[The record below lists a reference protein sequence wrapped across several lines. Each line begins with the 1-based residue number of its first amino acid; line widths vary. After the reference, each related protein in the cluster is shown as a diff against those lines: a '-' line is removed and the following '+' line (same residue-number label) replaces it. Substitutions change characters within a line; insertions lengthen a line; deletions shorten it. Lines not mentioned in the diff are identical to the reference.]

1 MVRRLIFAAA
11 AAAALGMASVAQA
24 AIHTMDVTW
33 SGDMFGNDAT
43 ATGVFT
49 FDDSIVPDLGGA
61 QLPHTIGD
69 GGITALSVDVTG
81 ASSGNGHFTLAD
93 FSSYYF
99 AAFSP
104 LDYHAELVGQAMGN
118 SCNYG
123 SFSSPCYGG
132 PSGDFNLFAATPGAP
147 NGTFYFQLTT
157 NSGEGDSLAVT
168 SIRPGGVP
176 EPAAWALMIGG
187 FGLAGATLRR
197 RRATLAA

>member
-1 MVRRLIFAAA
+1 MRRLIFAAA
-11 AAAALGMASVAQA
+11 AAAALGMASMAQA

-61 QLPHTIGD
+61 QFFHSMGD
-69 GGITALSVDVTG
+69 GITDVSVDITG

-93 FSSYYF
+93 FTGFYF

-104 LDYHAELVGQAMGN
+104 LNYHAELIGQAMGN
-118 SCNYG
+118 GCNYG
-123 SFSSPCYGG
+123 SFGACYSTG
-132 PSGDFNLFAATPGAP
+132 SGDFNLFAANSDAP
-147 NGTFYFQLTT
+147 NGTYYFKLTT
-157 NSGEGDSLAVT
+157 SDGAGDSLGVT

-176 EPAAWALMIGG
+176 EPAAWALMISG
-187 FGLAGATLRR
+187 FGLAGASLRR